1 MELNAILKAL
11 YAQDEFIQEFK
22 TLLIETFNLSFN
34 SAKSTDDDDTIQK
47 NVERMVEIIN
57 NDYLAIFNKL
67 ASERESFKNESMS
80 TKRVTKQDISV
91 YFVIHLYYIIEVIEK
106 DRSMLELMH
115 DMVQFANTRK
125 KDSYNSLFGL

>member
-34 SAKSTDDDDTIQK
+34 PTKSTDGDTIQK
-47 NVERMVEIIN
+47 NVERMAEIIN

-67 ASERESFKNESMS
+67 ASEKEGFKNESMS
-80 TKRVTKQDISV
+80 TKKVAKQDISV
-91 YFVIHLYYIIEVIEK
+91 YFVIHLYYIIEFIEK

>member
-34 SAKSTDDDDTIQK
+34 STKSTDGDTIQK
-47 NVERMVEIIN
+47 NVERMAEIIN
-57 NDYLAIFNKL
+57 NDYLAIFNRC
-67 ASERESFKNESMS
+67 ASEREGFKNESMS

-106 DRSMLELMH
+106 DRSMIELMH

>member
-11 YAQDEFIQEFK
+11 YAQDEFVQEFK

-34 SAKSTDDDDTIQK
+34 PTKSTDGDTIQK
-47 NVERMVEIIN
+47 NVERMAEIIN
-57 NDYLAIFNKL
+57 NDYLAIFNRL
-67 ASERESFKNESMS
+67 ASEKEGFKNESMS
-80 TKRVTKQDISV
+80 TKKVAKQDISV
-91 YFVIHLYYIIEVIEK
+91 YFVIHLYHIIEVIEK

>member
-11 YAQDEFIQEFK
+11 YAQDEFVQEFK

-34 SAKSTDDDDTIQK
+34 PTKSTDGDTIQK
-47 NVERMVEIIN
+47 NVERMAEIIN
-57 NDYLAIFNKL
+57 NDYLAIFNRL
-67 ASERESFKNESMS
+67 ASEKEGFKNESMS
-80 TKRVTKQDISV
+80 TKKVAKQDISV
-91 YFVIHLYYIIEVIEK
+91 YFVIHMYYIIEVIEK

>member
-34 SAKSTDDDDTIQK
+34 PTKSTDGDTIQK
-47 NVERMVEIIN
+47 NVERMAEIIN
-57 NDYLAIFNKL
+57 NDYLAIFNRC
-67 ASERESFKNESMS
+67 ASEREGFKNESIS
-80 TKRVTKQDISV
+80 TKKVTKQDISV
-91 YFVIHLYYIIEVIEK
+91 YFVIHMYYIIEVIEK

>member
-11 YAQDEFIQEFK
+11 YAQDEFVQEFK

-34 SAKSTDDDDTIQK
+34 PTKSTDGDTIHK
-47 NVERMVEIIN
+47 NVERMAEIIN
-57 NDYLAIFNKL
+57 NDYLAIFNRL
-67 ASERESFKNESMS
+67 ASEKEGFKNESMS
-80 TKRVTKQDISV
+80 TKKVAKQDISV
-91 YFVIHLYYIIEVIEK
+91 YFVIHMYYIIEVIEK

>member
-11 YAQDEFIQEFK
+11 YAQDWFVQEFK

-34 SAKSTDDDDTIQK
+34 SAKSTDDDTIQK
-47 NVERMVEIIN
+47 NVERMAEIIN

-80 TKRVTKQDISV
+80 TKRVAKQDISV